1 MGVEVDAA
9 FCERDEHLRVRWLA
23 ARRRA
28 PPVHRHPAAR
38 CCGPVVVRTFPRTI
52 HASGLERTKSCVQPE
67 RARACRT
74 LECRSESIRC
84 APAEADAV
92 RRPRH
97 QSSCLVLFDHLR
109 PELSAVELG
118 MCSAHSENCS
128 PKRRSERGEFL
139 SRLLR
144 TNLHIPEGEL
154 RQLAPQ
160 ESVADLR
167 LSSTLSESRVACS
180 STSASWEVSWPSLW

>member
-97 QSSCLVLFDHLR
+97 QSSCLVLFDHLSR
-109 PELSAVELG
+109 QHPSSCTRRVDSPRLKLTPSVGPLPSSAASISATAHALPSVLVKELNG
-118 MCSAHSENCS
+118 
-128 PKRRSERGEFL
+128 
-139 SRLLR
+139 
-144 TNLHIPEGEL
+144 
-154 RQLAPQ
+154 
-160 ESVADLR
+160 
-167 LSSTLSESRVACS
+167 
-180 STSASWEVSWPSLW
+180 